1 MVSARGASE
10 RREQRVLVEAGG
22 SCDAA
27 AMLSLRLPGG
37 DRVPFVLGHLSRLP
51 PRLAPEGAVLK
62 GGVQEAA
69 VPQG

>member
-1 MVSARGASE
+1 MVTE
-10 RREQRVLVEAGG
+10 F
-22 SCDAA
+22 
-27 AMLSLRLPGG
+27 RLCW
-37 DRVPFVLGHLSRLP
+37 GHLSRLP

>member
-37 DRVPFVLGHLSRLP
+37 DRVPFVLGTL
-51 PRLAPEGAVLK
+51 V
-62 GGVQEAA
+62 
-69 VPQG
+69 